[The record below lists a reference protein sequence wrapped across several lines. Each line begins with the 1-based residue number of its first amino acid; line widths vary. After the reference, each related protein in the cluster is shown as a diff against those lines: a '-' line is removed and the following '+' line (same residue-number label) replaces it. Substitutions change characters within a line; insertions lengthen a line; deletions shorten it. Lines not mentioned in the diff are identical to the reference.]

1 MLPAQTEPVH
11 LTTKRWYRYWTLEK
25 SLALKPDTRY
35 RFSCVFRTKDL
46 TEVKAGGGL
55 RFAGWNGK
63 WFDVPGEE
71 RYVGTMDWTYRAYEF
86 MTPKT
91 IDTHVRKCYIGPDIR
106 NAEGEAWVE
115 CIALEEVR

>member
-46 TEVKAGGGL
+46 TEVKA
-55 RFAGWNGK
+55 
-63 WFDVPGEE
+63 
-71 RYVGTMDWTYRAYEF
+71 
-86 MTPKT
+86 
-91 IDTHVRKCYIGPDIR
+91 
-106 NAEGEAWVE
+106 WVE
-115 CIALEEVR
+115 CIALEEVRGAAWTLAGRSISVMRLQAPDLWRETERGFECVRQVRGRAKAGFAGNF